1 MAKSHVDHF
10 SINVRKFVNVLP
22 FGEEEKKIWLE
33 ELDREGLSEYLA
45 KQILE
50 SLPKLPRPEEQ
61 KDARRMQKTL
71 MSITQNIRQWRLQ
84 QSLQHTK
91 GQRR

>member
-1 MAKSHVDHF
+1 MTKSHVDRF
-10 SINVRKFVNVLP
+10 SINVRKYVNVLP
-22 FGEEEKKIWLE
+22 FDDEEKKIWLE

-50 SLPKLPRPEEQ
+50 SLPKLPHPEEQ
-61 KDARRMQKTL
+61 KDARQMQKTL
-71 MSITQNIRQWRLQ
+71 LSITQNVRQWRLQ

>member
-1 MAKSHVDHF
+1 MAKSHVDRF
-10 SINVRKFVNVLP
+10 SINVRKSVNLLP

-50 SLPKLPRPEEQ
+50 SLPKLVRPEDQ
-61 KDARRMQKTL
+61 NDARQMQKTL
-71 MSITQNIRQWRLQ
+71 MSITQNVRQWRLQ